1 MGKKISGELIGEI
14 AGLRIYGRISRAK
27 KRGKDRLWIHVR
39 QDDPKQWRIAATL
52 SYAKS
57 LDIRFENDTTHDQEK
72 T

>member
-52 SYAKS
+52 SYANS
-57 LDIRFENDTTHDQEK
+57 LDIRFENDSTHDQEK